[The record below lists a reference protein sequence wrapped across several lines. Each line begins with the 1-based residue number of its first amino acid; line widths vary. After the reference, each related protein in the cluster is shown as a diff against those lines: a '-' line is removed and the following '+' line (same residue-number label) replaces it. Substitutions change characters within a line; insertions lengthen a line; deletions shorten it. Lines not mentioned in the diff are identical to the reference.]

1 MNYCKHHF
9 IHCIHILFKELTEI
23 VAADLLNVMCWYTL
37 CNIFKIIVFHYSV
50 IFHSNGLKYSGL
62 LLLGMINSWGC
73 FNLCFQFYGKLK
85 YLTLFWCQWK
95 RIVLELNINIGKISK
110 AWNSNLEIAI
120 NIFPLVIVL
129 KCTIL
134 KQRKIASNYCC

>member
-62 LLLGMINSWGC
+62 LLSGMINIWGC
-73 FNLCFQFYGKLK
+73 FNFCIHNS
-85 YLTLFWCQWK
+85 
-95 RIVLELNINIGKISK
+95 IVNGNINISLCFDVGEK
-110 AWNSNLEIAI
+110 NS
-120 NIFPLVIVL
+120 VVV
-129 KCTIL
+129 K
-134 KQRKIASNYCC
+134 Y